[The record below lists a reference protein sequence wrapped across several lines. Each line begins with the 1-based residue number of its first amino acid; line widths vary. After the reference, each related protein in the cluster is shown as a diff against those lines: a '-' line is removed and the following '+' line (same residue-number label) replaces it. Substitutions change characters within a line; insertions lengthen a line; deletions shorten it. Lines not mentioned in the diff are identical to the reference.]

1 MRRTSINLDE
11 SRLARV
17 QLILGTNGIK
27 ETVERAFDEVVR
39 ADLRRRLALR
49 VRTGEGVDRG
59 ESILSETR
67 PQR

>member
-59 ESILSETR
+59 ENILSETR
-67 PQR
+67 PPR